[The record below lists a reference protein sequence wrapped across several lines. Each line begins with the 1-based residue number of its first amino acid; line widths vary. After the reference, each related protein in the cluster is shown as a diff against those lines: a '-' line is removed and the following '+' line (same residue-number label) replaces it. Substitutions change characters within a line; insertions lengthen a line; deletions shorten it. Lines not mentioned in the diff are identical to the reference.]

1 MGSRETILANIAQS
15 LKGLTIADKLP
26 KVNQQE
32 QSLSVGELLDRFG
45 KEFKK
50 INCEMVSCKSYDDAV
65 RTICSMLGESRQLK
79 LMLSKNS
86 LLIDNGFES
95 KIKIANQNM
104 TIVPYH
110 REVSA
115 VDVSVVVASYA
126 IAETSTVVLRSSP
139 SQFRSLALLPET
151 VFVIAKESELR
162 LSMAEILTEIKNQ
175 SVLKDTSAL
184 IFVTGSSRTSDIEK
198 TLVHGVHGPKRL
210 VVIFVP

>member
-15 LKGLTIADKLP
+15 LKGLTVANELP
-26 KVNQQE
+26 KVNQQQ
-32 QSLSVGELLDRFG
+32 QSLSVSELLDRFG

-50 INCEMVSCKSYDDAV
+50 INCEMVSCKNYDDAV

-95 KIKIANQNM
+95 KIKNANQNIS
-104 TIVPYH
+104 IVPYH
-110 REVSA
+110 REVSSA
-115 VDVSVVVASYA
+115 DVSVVVASYA

-162 LSMAEILTEIKNQ
+162 LSMEEVLTEIKHQ

-198 TLVHGVHGPKRL
+198 TLVLGVHGPKRL